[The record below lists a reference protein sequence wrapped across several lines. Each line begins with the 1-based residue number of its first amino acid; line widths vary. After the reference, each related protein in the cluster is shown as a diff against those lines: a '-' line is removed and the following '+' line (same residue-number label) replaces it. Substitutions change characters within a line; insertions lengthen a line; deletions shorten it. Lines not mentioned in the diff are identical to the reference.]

1 MTTAAQTRAIHSLL
15 RQIPHYT
22 DDDYRALL
30 KREFR
35 GVSSS
40 SLLSYAQAGKLIEI
54 LKVLAGQHP
63 QVKPGSASSSRRPAE
78 TVTGPYGAKLQA
90 LWISAWNLGVVDN
103 RDDRA
108 LIAFIERQTKIA
120 HPRWLNEHKDAK
132 KAIEALKDWI
142 AREAKVEWPN
152 ESQAKKRGMDVSIAS
167 KRAVIAAQAARLADV
182 EPFNLDDFVNG
193 YIISNKISGFS
204 IGALSD
210 RHLDGLIATLGAR
223 LRKRAKA
230 KKEAA

>member
-1 MTTAAQTRAIHSLL
+1 MTTTAQTRAIHTLL

-40 SLLSYAQAGKLIEI
+40 SHLSQVQAAKLIEI

-63 QVKPGSASSSRRPAE
+63 EVKRGNASRRAAE

-90 LWISAWNLGVVDN
+90 LWISAFNLGIVDN

-120 HPRWLNEHKDAK
+120 HPRWLTEHKDAK

-142 AREAKVEWPN
+142 AREAHVDWPS
-152 ESQAKKRGMDVSIAS
+152 ESQALKRGMDVSIAS
-167 KRAVIAAQAARLADV
+167 KQAVIAAQAARLADV

-210 RHLDGLIATLGAR
+210 RHLDGVIATLGSR

>member
-1 MTTAAQTRAIHSLL
+1 MTTAAQTRAIHTLL

-35 GVSSS
+35 SVSSS
-40 SLLSYAQAGKLIEI
+40 SRLSQVQAAKLIEI

-63 QVKPGSASSSRRPAE
+63 EVKRGGASSRRPAE

-90 LWISAWNLGVVDN
+90 LWISAFNLGIIDN

-142 AREAKVEWPN
+142 EREAKVEWPS
-152 ESQAKKRGMDVSIAS
+152 ESQAHKRGMDVSIAS

-210 RHLDGLIATLGAR
+210 RHLDGVIATLGAR
-223 LRKRAKA
+223 LRKRVKA

>member
-15 RQIPHYT
+15 RQIPHFT
-22 DDDYRALL
+22 DEDYRALL

-35 GVSSS
+35 VSSS
-40 SLLSYAQAGKLIEI
+40 SPLSYAQATKLIEI

-63 QVKPGSASSSRRPAE
+63 EVKRGSASSRRPSE

-90 LWISAWNLGVVDN
+90 LWISAWNLGIVDN

-120 HPRWLNEHKDAK
+120 HPRWLTEHKDAK

-142 AREAKVEWPN
+142 AREAKVEWP
-152 ESQAKKRGMDVSIAS
+152 SDAKAHKRGMDVSIAS
-167 KRAVIAAQAARLADV
+167 KQAVIRALAARLAEV
-182 EPFNLDDFVNG
+182 EPFDLDDFVNG
-193 YIISNKISGFS
+193 YIISNRISGFS
-204 IGALSD
+204 LSALSE
-210 RHLDGLIATLGAR
+210 RNLDGVIATLGAR

-230 KKEAA
+230 KTKAA

>member
-1 MTTAAQTRAIHSLL
+1 MTTAAQTRAIHSLI
-15 RQIPHYT
+15 RQIPHFT

-30 KREFR
+30 RREFS

-54 LKVLAGQHP
+54 LKILAGQHP
-63 QVKPGSASSSRRPAE
+63 QVKRGSASSRRPSE
-78 TVTGPYGAKLQA
+78 TVAGAYGAKLQA
-90 LWISAWNLGVVDN
+90 LWISAWNLGIVDN

-142 AREAKVEWPN
+142 AREAHVEWPS
-152 ESQAKKRGMDVSIAS
+152 EAQAQKRGTAVNIAS